1 MRRPSSGFTI
11 PCVKWLRI
19 GWTIFVLA
27 RKAAVAG
34 LDAHVKQILS
44 PDQIRAGVRELAE
57 RITAIYGQRPITIV
71 AILTGSLVLLADLMR
86 QLEMPLRVALVQGN
100 RHRGTADPRPGL
112 VINDTLIPNLKGRE
126 VLVIDDIFDTGHTLV
141 EVLSQLLAQEPTSI
155 RSAVLM
161 RKTDRS
167 EVAVQPDHVMF
178 EIPDEFVVGY
188 GLDYEDR
195 YRNLPYVA
203 ALEPEDL
210 ARIEHAS

>member
-1 MRRPSSGFTI
+1 MA
-11 PCVKWLRI
+11 W
-19 GWTIFVLA
+19 
-27 RKAAVAG
+27 KAALVG
-34 LDAHVKQILS
+34 LGAHVKQILS

-161 RKTDRS
+161 RKIDRS

-210 ARIEHAS
+210 APIEHTS